1 MRKQRTQTCEFNPR
15 LDTYE
20 HHFAK
25 QEDGK
30 WHCTRCGETR
40 EAGKPF
46 ALAGQ
51 SGWEIRTY

>member
-1 MRKQRTQTCEFNPR
+1 MENDESQKCQYNVK
-15 LDTYE
+15 LDRYE

-25 QEDGK
+25 QDDGK

-40 EAGKPF
+40 EAERPF

-51 SGWEIRTY
+51 SGGERRTY